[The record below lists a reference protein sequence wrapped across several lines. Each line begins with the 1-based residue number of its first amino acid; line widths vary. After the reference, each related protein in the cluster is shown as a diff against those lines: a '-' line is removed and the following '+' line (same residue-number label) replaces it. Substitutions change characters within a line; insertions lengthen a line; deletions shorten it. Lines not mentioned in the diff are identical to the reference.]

1 LQISHSAIGPAPP
14 IHKEQPNMPIIEV
27 DQPTR
32 SHEQRENE
40 DPCQEQGDTDTM
52 YTTPL
57 HLTGDEIVARANRK
71 SAIRMWAQAKTL
83 LENATFE
90 NAGSLESTMET
101 IFKGISDITTTD
113 LTLIRTSMRE
123 YLEKIRTY
131 NDLRHTTAP
140 QHASTSDDG
149 DLSELKKNMEKA
161 LSDMRTSNEK
171 KISLRKQSKDL
182 SRKIKELK
190 TERKT
195 VSELI
200 SAEAALSA
208 QIQQKISEFEEAI
221 SATEEAQAASNNR
234 QTLAR
239 LEETLTSQRR
249 RLLDY
254 NLTF

>member
-1 LQISHSAIGPAPP
+1 
-14 IHKEQPNMPIIEV
+14 
-27 DQPTR
+27 
-32 SHEQRENE
+32 
-40 DPCQEQGDTDTM
+40 
-52 YTTPL
+52 
-57 HLTGDEIVARANRK
+57 
-71 SAIRMWAQAKTL
+71 
-83 LENATFE
+83 
-90 NAGSLESTMET
+90 
-101 IFKGISDITTTD
+101 
-113 LTLIRTSMRE
+113 
-123 YLEKIRTY
+123 
-131 NDLRHTTAP
+131 
-140 QHASTSDDG
+140 
-149 DLSELKKNMEKA
+149 MEKA

-171 KISLRKQSKDL
+171 KISLHKQSKDL